1 MEKICECCNVKFIT
15 TKKKQKYCSK
25 VCGQCNKRQ
34 VKILKECEF
43 TGCTNTFE
51 KLPNGL
57 KILCSRKCQVEW
69 QKYYQLGE
77 NNPNYGNRKPN
88 MFKHTEEV
96 KKIIKEKV
104 KESWKKKERL
114 EKHLSFFDRHR
125 LEDGSMDWHTDEFRN
140 KISIANT
147 NRISDGLNVYCDGE
161 YLSYKTKQLEF
172 YDSSWELLRMVE
184 LDNDNDVKFWT
195 KKHKIYVKYEFNGQV
210 RRHIPDFYILKN
222 DGIIFIEEI
231 KGWVKDEEKLKC
243 QISSIKEYC
252 VIHDIKYLINFF
264 TEKNK
269 DKYKHILEWEKLN

>member
-125 LEDGSMDWHTDEFRN
+125 LEDGSMDWHTDEFRD

-147 NRISDGLNVYCDGE
+147 NRISGGLNVYCDGE

-195 KKHKIYVKYEFNGQV
+195 KKHKIYVKYEFNGQI

-252 VIHDIKYLINFF
+252 VIRDIKYLINFF

>member
-125 LEDGSMDWHTDEFRN
+125 LEDGSMDWHTDEFRD

-147 NRISDGLNVYCDGE
+147 NRISGGLNVYCDGE

-252 VIHDIKYLINFF
+252 VIRDIKYLINFF